1 MDIFDRELR
10 SGLSM
15 TFFLLLL
22 LRHAF
27 RQILI
32 LDKKKNW
39 KVLSWMRKPE
49 ILTLDIKN
57 RKVLSCMKESKS
69 LLLHFCRMSVEC
81 LLNYCPMSA
90 EYLPNVCPMS
100 HVSTNCPQILLNV
113 ARGQILD
120 LFRYFSCLKC
130 NGHLFII

>member
-32 LDKKKNW
+32 LDKKK
-39 KVLSWMRKPE
+39 LESL
-49 ILTLDIKN
+49 ILDEKTGDSYLGYKN

-90 EYLPNVCPMS
+90 QYLPNVCPMS
-100 HVSTNCPQILLNV
+100 HVSTQCPQILPNV

-120 LFRYFSCLKC
+120 LFRYFSCMKC
-130 NGHLFII
+130 NGDLFII